1 MGNKDAE
8 KLQTY
13 AVRHRYKCPN
23 CSKRFKA
30 IPQRTEYSP
39 FPICPRCGIPIS
51 EDHQVRIFDRTRKV
65 LRVLFWPALLPIKLT
80 VLSALGVKASTL
92 GIIHLA
98 TFLLML
104 PITLVK
110 AIRQRRFASPE
121 VLEKYL
127 SEVKGQW
134 KGGAPG
140 SGSAVPCGAA
150 EKAVL
155 TPKARQRLKD
165 DGWNPHALKGTV
177 TKYERASDGR
187 RTCFI
192 QWPSGRTG
200 GPYYDEDVKIVKA

>member
-1 MGNKDAE
+1 MTKEMDNFRA
-8 KLQTY
+8 Y
-13 AVRHRYKCPN
+13 APRHRYRCPH
-23 CSKRFKA
+23 CAKRFKA
-30 IPQRTEYSP
+30 VPMLTEHSP
-39 FPICPRCGIPIS
+39 YPVCPRCGVPVG
-51 EDHQVRIFDRTRKV
+51 EENHLRAFDRTRKV

-80 VLSALGVKASTL
+80 VLSALGVKASTV
-92 GIIHLA
+92 GIFHLA
-98 TFLLML
+98 AFLLML
-104 PITLVK
+104 PVTF
-110 AIRQRRFASPE
+110 ARTFRQKRFASPE